1 MSAGSYNFTCEQ
13 GATFSRTL
21 TIKDSNGDARDLSDY
36 TARMQ
41 VRRRLTDTSTL
52 IELTTENGR
61 ISLNS
66 EGEVSLSIGATATA
80 ALSDGG
86 VYDLELIASDGTV
99 ERVIEGNFVLSL
111 EVTR

>member
-41 VRRRLTDTSTL
+41 VRRRLSDTSTL

-66 EGEVSLSIGATATA
+66 DGEVDLSIGATATA
-80 ALSDGG
+80 SLTDGG